1 MYKGVGSVA
10 LGSAPGAAAFFTT
23 YDALKRL
30 IQVRPGWEPLAHL
43 IAASCGEVVCPTLKF
58 YEVRLTDRGDTR

>member
-23 YDALKRL
+23 YDTLKRI

-43 IAASCGEVVCPTLKF
+43 TAASCGEVVCLVLRN
-58 YEVRLTDRGDTR
+58 YEVRLTDRGEIR